1 MDKPLKQRMIGAI
14 VLIALAVI
22 FIPMLLDG
30 GSGEKRRTVSL
41 DIPSKPDEEYRSRL
55 LPLDDRTA
63 AEQAPEAPQQ
73 GRVQRDAEPPPR
85 TSPPLPS
92 QQSDGASNE
101 TAEPAE
107 QGAASGD
114 SPAETDPGPSAGGA
128 DSAPAVALDGDLA
141 NWFVQV
147 GSFSRQSNAD
157 ELRDRLIEA
166 GYSAFTEASSVDGT
180 ATHRVKVGPEL
191 QRADAERVREE
202 IASRFDLRGIVIN
215 ES

>member
-63 AEQAPEAPQQ
+63 AEQAPDTPQQ
-73 GRVQRDAEPPPR
+73 ARVQRDAEPPPR
-85 TSPPLPS
+85 TSPPSPS
-92 QQSDGASNE
+92 QQSDGASNK

-107 QGAASGD
+107 QGAASG
-114 SPAETDPGPSAGGA
+114 SPPTETAPGPSAGGA
-128 DSAPAVALDGDLA
+128 DSAPAVAPDGDLA

-180 ATHRVKVGPEL
+180 ATHRVKVGPEME
-191 QRADAERVREE
+191 RADAERVREE
-202 IASRFDLRGIVIN
+202 IASRFDLRGIVIS